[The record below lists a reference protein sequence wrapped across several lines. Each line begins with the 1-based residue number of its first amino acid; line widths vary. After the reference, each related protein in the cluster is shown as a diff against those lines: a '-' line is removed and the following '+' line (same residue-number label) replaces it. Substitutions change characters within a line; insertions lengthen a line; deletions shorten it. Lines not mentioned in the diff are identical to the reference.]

1 MGSEWRAQEGNLSV
15 KGRRTTQRP
24 LLRVRATRLRAS
36 ASQAIEDSKALHAR
50 RWQTKEECTVSRGR
64 LCLMCVMHLSTM
76 TMQLP
81 LAQMSNRFFFL
92 VSRTRHHSCAGH
104 CFTIRSHCNFF
115 RNATIPPGRN
125 KQQRKT
131 KQTATKQNQQ
141 RNTNQTQTENQTPEW
156 KLSSLFLYNIQLK

>member
-1 MGSEWRAQEGNLSV
+1 MCTRLLGAFAPFAVRQRDLSRDGSLSHKGYGKELPEKEVLAQLEEAYARGGKASPSVSIFWRA
-15 KGRRTTQRP
+15 P
-24 LLRVRATRLRAS
+24 LCSHT
-36 ASQAIEDSKALHAR
+36 
-50 RWQTKEECTVSRGR
+50 C
-64 LCLMCVMHLSTM
+64 
-76 TMQLP
+76 
-81 LAQMSNRFFFL
+81 RFFFL

-115 RNATIPPGRN
+115 RNATIPPGRI

-156 KLSSLFLYNIQLK
+156 KLSSQFLYNIQLK

>member
-1 MGSEWRAQEGNLSV
+1 MAGLKQTGTFAESI
-15 KGRRTTQRP
+15 
-24 LLRVRATRLRAS
+24 LLRFLRLADCLLRIFSLRFQVIQLVA
-36 ASQAIEDSKALHAR
+36 QQFLTTDSRNVGNEMWQGSFVAGGTLVHRPAPDSIPEPALPV
-50 RWQTKEECTVSRGR
+50 QC
-64 LCLMCVMHLSTM
+64 
-76 TMQLP
+76 
-81 LAQMSNRFFFL
+81 FFFL

-115 RNATIPPGRN
+115 RNATIPPGRI

-156 KLSSLFLYNIQLK
+156 KLSSLILYNIQLK